1 MGSLTEK
8 YQQLRNGTEEKQ
20 RIEQE
25 MQKLEAYYGDIIAR
39 TKFLNNKFE
48 IDHSDHGISFE
59 RYHKYKNTYNYSCT
73 LLPKLDPQRQA
84 LLQEAAKLVREDKWT
99 SWKVP
104 GKNDVTILDRRS
116 YHVGTGSMDIYYEL
130 EPYIKTKWAD
140 GSIHACG
147 HKKHFERKCSILEG
161 PLDGFRKIRAQND
174 AYREMME
181 YSSLILD
188 AAAGAS
194 SYVELEHSYR
204 SIVLFRDGD
213 VLDQGQYIEK
223 MSIKELEDFLA
234 EAVNRINK

>member
-39 TKFLNNKFE
+39 TKFLNNKFK

-59 RYHKYKNTYNYSCT
+59 RYNKYKNTYNYSCT

-147 HKKHFERKCSILEG
+147 HKKLFERKCSILEG

-181 YSSLILD
+181 YSRLISN
-188 AAAGAS
+188 AAVGAS
-194 SYVELEHSYR
+194 SYVELEH
-204 SIVLFRDGD
+204 IVLFRDGD
-213 VLDQGQYIEK
+213 VLDRGQYIEK

-234 EAVNRINK
+234 EALDRVNA

>member
-25 MQKLEAYYGDIIAR
+25 MQKQEAYYGNIINR

-59 RYHKYKNTYNYSCT
+59 RYNKYKNTYNYSCT

-84 LLQEAAKLVREDKWT
+84 LFQEAAKLIREDKWI
-99 SWKVP
+99 SWKMP
-104 GKNDVTILDRRS
+104 GKKDTSVIKHCYSLGE
-116 YHVGTGSMDIYYEL
+116 HEIYYEL
-130 EPYIKTKWAD
+130 GSYIKTKWAD
-140 GSIHACG
+140 GSIHVGG
-147 HKKHFERKCSILEG
+147 HKRYFRRKYEVLGGLMDDI
-161 PLDGFRKIRAQND
+161 RKMVAQKA
-174 AYREMME
+174 AYREMQE
-181 YSSLILD
+181 YFRLISN
-188 AAAGAS
+188 AAVGAS
-194 SYVELEHSYR
+194 SYVELEHSNR

-213 VLDQGQYIEK
+213 VLDRGQYIEK